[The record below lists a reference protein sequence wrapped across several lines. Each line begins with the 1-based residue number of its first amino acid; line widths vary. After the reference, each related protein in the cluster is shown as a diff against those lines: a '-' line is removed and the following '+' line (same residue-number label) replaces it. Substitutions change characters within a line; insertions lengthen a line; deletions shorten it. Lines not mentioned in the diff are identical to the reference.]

1 MDVRYNDLFKTTRV
15 NYKMLGSLVV
25 GASGTVAVYKGY
37 KYIFPKETDDNF
49 EDFLRFEDVRSTIIT
64 VGQFLK
70 KNKEFKQLA
79 AQHKIIKLKLH
90 EIDQLIEWR
99 KKKMLRYFA
108 YTGEKQLIR
117 NFREEW
123 IIFKV
128 RIRVVRGLNQL
139 EFYK

>member
-1 MDVRYNDLFKTTRV
+1 MAVCYNDLFKTTRF

-25 GASGTVAVYKGY
+25 GASGTVAIYKGY

-99 KKKMLRYFA
+99 KKKMLRYFE

-117 NFREEW
+117 NFR
-123 IIFKV
+123 KN
-128 RIRVVRGLNQL
+128 GLFL
-139 EFYK
+139 KFVYA

>member
-1 MDVRYNDLFKTTRV
+1 
-15 NYKMLGSLVV
+15 MLGSLVV
-25 GASGTVAVYKGY
+25 GASGTVAIYKGY
-37 KYIFPKETDDNF
+37 KYIFTKETDDNF

-64 VGQFLK
+64 VGQFLR

-79 AQHKIIKLKLH
+79 AQHKIIKLQLH
-90 EIDQLIEWR
+90 DIDQLVEWR
-99 KKKMLRYFA
+99 KKKMLRYLA